1 MKAQA
6 ASVFK
11 KMALTKAD
19 TESTRR
25 KAWRCCITKAE
36 ALTARIPSGV
46 TTPITTRTISRNR
59 RERSIAERLAL
70 VALKPDTRRNLVQ
83 RADVVVVA
91 VLAKREGVE
100 VQGRDPGRSGA
111 ADVGED
117 RVADMNCL
125 VGTDSGSREGRFE
138 DSRIGFRYADHGRV
152 DDDVDPGPDAV
163 ADLDDAFVAEARL
176 DSAVGVGHD
185 RQPDTGGG
193 KFGQRGNG
201 VRDDA
206 APTPGS
212 REEGA

>member
-1 MKAQA
+1 MKAPA
-6 ASVFK
+6 GSVFK

-111 ADVGED
+111 ADVGE
-117 RVADMNCL
+117 
-125 VGTDSGSREGRFE
+125 
-138 DSRIGFRYADHGRV
+138 
-152 DDDVDPGPDAV
+152 
-163 ADLDDAFVAEARL
+163 LDDAFVTEARL

-185 RQPDTGGG
+185 RQPDPGGG

-206 APTPGS
+206 APTPG
-212 REEGA
+212 